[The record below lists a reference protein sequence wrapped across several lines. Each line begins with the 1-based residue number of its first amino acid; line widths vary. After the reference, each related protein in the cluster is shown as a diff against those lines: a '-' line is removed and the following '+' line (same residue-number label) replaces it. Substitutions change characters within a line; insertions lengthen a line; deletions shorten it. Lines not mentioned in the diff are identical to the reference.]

1 MDLREPEG
9 VLRIAC
15 VELLAMTS
23 VRGIGASV
31 PVRARSL
38 SPTKMAASYWC
49 LLRASCRQFLRNSS
63 ILGVEAGAV
72 AIFLLR
78 DPPGTLLLV
87 SPRDVTA
94 ALDVGSG
101 GMADGC
107 GQEEMDWWGVDI
119 YTGSLGDALR

>member
-1 MDLREPEG
+1 M
-9 VLRIAC
+9 
-15 VELLAMTS
+15 
-23 VRGIGASV
+23 
-31 PVRARSL
+31 
-38 SPTKMAASYWC
+38 
-49 LLRASCRQFLRNSS
+49 
-63 ILGVEAGAV
+63 

-87 SPRDVTA
+87 SPRDGTT

-119 YTGSLGDALR
+119 YTGSLGRRVEVRIELRADPPETATAELQVRNPSPQVGPSSDTRRVGVHEAS